1 MVCEIMV
8 ELIPGKQGQEFRSND
23 VAVRVDGARL
33 SIANSR
39 ISRELDLGSGLPVT
53 VSLCDPVTGAEL
65 ADPRG
70 DDADFRFMGYATPF
84 NDSTASC
91 RVSRILCEER
101 ADGLF
106 AAQHVAVIVEIEEAV
121 QKIAFRREYMVFPGL
136 PVISC
141 RTGISAAAQPNIFWT
156 RRGDLHTLTRHGVG
170 FLESCVDGFRLRSCP
185 DRLETVEFAGRTD
198 YGNDQVRETE
208 HGPVASAIRATGN
221 LLVCELEGTGV
232 FVLQQAPPSAERRDL
247 EEYDFRVEGGR
258 VHSLCWGISPWEVSP
273 DRMLFSYWH
282 TVGVF
287 HGGRIEMTRALKDY
301 LRVRF
306 GQDHERDFS
315 VTVNP
320 WGCGQFPQL
329 LSEEFLRADIEAAG
343 RLHAT
348 HYQIDDGW
356 QSGRALREMVEHNR
370 AADTEFW
377 SVCREV
383 LPDGFA
389 PIRQAAEDSGVEL
402 ALWLAPSF
410 NQDYRDWEAFADLV
424 YGYYRDYGFRMFKL
438 DAVQTRTKAAED
450 NLERMLRSLRERTG
464 GDIVFNLDTTNG
476 QRPGYFLFLEYG
488 NIFLENRYACH
499 EWGQRY
505 HPEITLRNLWR
516 LSRYVRPQSLQI
528 EVTDPALI
536 NADTYARHGV
546 SRPDEYSPEY
556 WAAVTLF
563 ANPLIWL
570 APSRLAPYVAD
581 TYARIID
588 LHRTHRQ
595 GIFGGEIFP
604 VGAEPDGRSWTGLQS
619 HCFEDDCGYLVV
631 YRELRAPQ
639 CGTIKLH
646 FVNDRPLTLDSL
658 SDDSGPITKAAGT
671 PTVAVTLPAP
681 GAFRL
686 YRYAT

>member
-1 MVCEIMV
+1 MV
-8 ELIPGKQGQEFRSND
+8 ELFPAKQKQEFQSND
-23 VAVRVDGARL
+23 IVVRVDGDRL
-33 SIANSR
+33 SISNSR
-39 ISRELDLGSGLPVT
+39 ISRELDLGSGMPVT
-53 VSLCDPVTGAEL
+53 MSLADAVTGAEL
-65 ADPRG
+65 ADPKG

-84 NDSTASC
+84 DDSTAAC

-121 QKIAFRREYMVFPGL
+121 QRITFRREYMVFPNL

-141 RTGISAAAQPNIFWT
+141 RTGISATAQPNIFWT

-170 FLESCVDGFRLRSCP
+170 FLESCVDSFRLRSYP
-185 DRLETVEFAGRTD
+185 DHLETVEFAGRTD
-198 YGNDQVRETE
+198 YGNDHVRETE
-208 HGPVASAIRATGN
+208 HDPAASVIRATGN
-221 LLVCELEGTGV
+221 LLVCEFEGTGV
-232 FVLQQAPPSAERRDL
+232 FVIQQAPPSAERRDL

-306 GQDHERDFS
+306 GKDHERDFS

-329 LSEEFLRADIEAAG
+329 LSEEFLCADIEAAG
-343 RLHAT
+343 RLNAT

-356 QSGRALREMVEHNR
+356 QSGRSLRRLVRHNR
-370 AADTEFW
+370 AVDMEFW

-383 LPDGFA
+383 LPDGFHA
-389 PIRQAAEDSGVEL
+389 ISQAARDSGVEL
-402 ALWLAPSF
+402 ALWMAPSF

-424 YGYYRDYGFRMFKL
+424 YGYYRDHGFRMFKL
-438 DAVQTRTKAAED
+438 DAIRTRTKAAED
-450 NLERMLRSLRERTG
+450 NLEHMLRALRERTG
-464 GDIVFNLDTTNG
+464 GDILFNLDTTNG

-536 NADTYARHGV
+536 NAATYERDGV
-546 SRPDEYSPEY
+546 NRPDEYSPEY
-556 WAAVTLF
+556 WVAVTLF

-570 APSRLAPYVAD
+570 APSRLAPDVAD
-581 TYARIID
+581 TYAKVID
-588 LHRTHRQ
+588 LHRTHRR
-595 GIFGGEIFP
+595 GVFGGEIFP
-604 VGAEPDGRSWTGLQS
+604 VGAEPDGGSWTGLQS
-619 HCFEDDCGYLVV
+619 HRSGTDSGYLVV
-631 YRELRAPQ
+631 YRELRAPER
-639 CGTIKLH
+639 GTVELH
-646 FVNDRPLTLDSL
+646 LVKETPLILHSL
-658 SDDSGPITKAAGT
+658 SDVSGRITKPAGASA
-671 PTVAVTLPAP
+671 VAVSLPSP
-681 GAFRL
+681 GSFRL
-686 YRYAT
+686 YRYAPSS